1 MLSNWPIRYR
11 IAAALC
17 LPIIGLLLFAGQ
29 VLLDRAH
36 TAQEMRRVQ
45 DLADLAPEI
54 SAAVHELQK
63 ERGAS
68 AGYIGAKGGPF
79 TAKLDAQRKDT
90 DRAAQNLRTALAS
103 FNLAAYQP
111 SLKQGIGQVIARLD
125 ALAETRNGVSAL
137 TLDVGGMAKWYTQTI
152 AIHITTI
159 ETMAELTTDANLS
172 RQIGAYIAFLQGKE
186 RAGIERAMGSNGF
199 SAKKFAPA
207 VYQRFVGLIA
217 QQEAFFTTFESLAD
231 PAWKSALQQVLA
243 SPQATTVN
251 QYRTLAVD
259 SPQSGSTGDVSGA
272 QWFDAI
278 TQKIDLLKGVEDKI
292 AAGIRANANAAGS
305 AASASLWMQAA
316 LSFALLAAAIALSW
330 IIVAGIVRPLHALT
344 SATAQLAQGRS
355 ETHVPG
361 QHRGDEIGELSKA
374 VEIFKD
380 HMVTSERLQKE
391 RDADQRKQIERGQK
405 LIAMTHSFDQG
416 VGTLMQ
422 GLEGATAELKNTA
435 QSMNAIAD
443 QTTRQATVVATASD
457 EASAN
462 VETVAT
468 AAEELSAS
476 IQEIGRQVQH
486 STDLARRATNTAEQ
500 AGAVIKDLAHAS
512 DRIGEVVKLIN
523 DIAAQTNL
531 LALNATIEAARAG
544 DAGKGFAVVANE
556 VKTLAN
562 QTGKA
567 TDEIANQIGAVQ
579 TQTQSAV
586 GSILEISKAVME
598 VNEVAAAIAGAVEE
612 QNAATQEIA
621 RNIQQAAEGTT
632 EVSQTI
638 QDVTAAAGEAG
649 EASNQVLS
657 ATSRMAQQSDDLKK
671 LVSQFLEGVRAH

>member
-1 MLSNWPIRYR
+1 
-11 IAAALC
+11 
-17 LPIIGLLLFAGQ
+17 
-29 VLLDRAH
+29 V
-36 TAQEMRRVQ
+36 
-45 DLADLAPEI
+45 
-54 SAAVHELQK
+54 
-63 ERGAS
+63 
-68 AGYIGAKGGPF
+68 
-79 TAKLDAQRKDT
+79 
-90 DRAAQNLRTALAS
+90 QNLRTALAS
-103 FNLAAYQP
+103 FDLAAYQP
-111 SLKQGIGQVIARLD
+111 SLKQGIEQVIARLD
-125 ALAETRNGVSAL
+125 ALAETRSGVSAL

-217 QQEAFFTTFESLAD
+217 QQEAFFTTFASLAD

-251 QYRTLAVD
+251 QYRTLAID

-292 AAGIRANANAAGS
+292 AADIRANASAAGS
-305 AASASLWMQAA
+305 AASASLWVQAA

-330 IIVAGIVRPLHALT
+330 IIVSGIVRPLHALT
-344 SATAQLAQGRS
+344 SATAKLAQGRS

-374 VEIFKD
+374 VEIFKE

-435 QSMNAIAD
+435 QSMNAIAE

-486 STDLARRATNTAEQ
+486 STELARRATNTAEQ

-638 QDVTAAAGEAG
+638 QEVTAAAGEAG
-649 EASNQVLS
+649 EASNHVLS